1 MVMVTASLLLNII
14 VLIPVCIALLVN
26 YRHMEFAAGIFT
38 PARGILLAI
47 YLTILTA
54 SFALLFFTDFKLAF
68 GLFVMQIIYKVLSPF
83 TVKSIKNPIVIC
95 NVLIAA
101 FHLVT
106 VYSMIQ
112 ADDIQFQI
120 QP

>member
-14 VLIPVCIALLVN
+14 VLIPVCITLLVN
-26 YRHMEFAAGIFT
+26 YKHMEFAAGIFT
-38 PARGILLAI
+38 PARGILLAM

>member
-26 YRHMEFAAGIFT
+26 YKHMEFAAGIFT

-47 YLTILTA
+47 YLTILIA
-54 SFALLFFTDFKLAF
+54 STALLFFTDLKLAF

-83 TVKSIKNPIVIC
+83 TVKTIKNPIVIS
-95 NVLIAA
+95 NLLIAA

-106 VYSMIQ
+106 IYSMMHANSIHLEGM
-112 ADDIQFQI
+112 
-120 QP
+120 

>member
-26 YRHMEFAAGIFT
+26 YKHMEFAAGIFT
-38 PARGILLAI
+38 PARGILLAM

-68 GLFVMQIIYKVLSPF
+68 GLFVMQIVYKVLSPF

>member
-14 VLIPVCIALLVN
+14 VLIPVCIALFVN
-26 YRHMEFAAGIFT
+26 YKHMEFAAGIFT

-54 SFALLFFTDFKLAF
+54 SFALLFFTDLKLAF

-106 VYSMIQ
+106 VYSMMN
-112 ADDIQFQI
+112 DGSYRD
-120 QP
+120 

>member
-1 MVMVTASLLLNII
+1 MVMVTASLVLNII

-26 YRHMEFAAGIFT
+26 YRHMEFATGIFT
-38 PARGILLAI
+38 PARGILLAM

-54 SFALLFFTDFKLAF
+54 SFALLFFTDLKLAF
-68 GLFVMQIIYKVLSPF
+68 GLFVMQIIYKVLNPF

-106 VYSMIQ
+106 VYSMMN

>member
-1 MVMVTASLLLNII
+1 MVTASLLLNII
-14 VLIPVCIALLVN
+14 VLIPVCIALLLN
-26 YRHMEFAAGIFT
+26 YKHMEFAAGIFT

-47 YLTILTA
+47 YLTILMA
-54 SFALLFFTDFKLAF
+54 STALLFFTDLKLAF

-95 NVLIAA
+95 NVLIAV

-106 VYSMIQ
+106 VYSMIHESS
-112 ADDIQFQI
+112 IHLERM
-120 QP
+120 

>member
-26 YRHMEFAAGIFT
+26 YRHMESAAGIFT